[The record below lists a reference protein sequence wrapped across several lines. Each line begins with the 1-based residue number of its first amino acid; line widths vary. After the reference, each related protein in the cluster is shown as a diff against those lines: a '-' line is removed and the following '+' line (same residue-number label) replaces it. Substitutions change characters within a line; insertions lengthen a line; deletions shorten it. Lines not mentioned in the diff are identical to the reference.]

1 MKASEKKR
9 EIILILGMQGAGKTT
24 LLKELLRKS
33 PIRRRIIV
41 DTLGEHTSGVIAST
55 PLALIN
61 AASKPEFTIRVRFKR
76 AQEGFEW
83 ACKVANAAKRCLLI
97 VDEIDMYSNA
107 WEAPEAME
115 WLVRYGRH
123 AAVGMI
129 CIARRPPD
137 LWKTLR
143 ANANK
148 IYVLRCSEKDDL
160 KYLSNL
166 IGKEA
171 AEKLKTF
178 KDLEYFCWDAKGG
191 LVRGRT
197 SFR

>member
-24 LLKELLRKS
+24 LLKELMKKS
-33 PIRRRIIV
+33 PIKRRIIV
-41 DTLGEHTSGVIAST
+41 DTLGEHSSGVIAST
-55 PLALIN
+55 PLQLIE
-61 AASKPEFTIRVRFKR
+61 AASQATFTIRVRFRK
-76 AQEGFEW
+76 AMEGFEW
-83 ACKVANAAKRCLLI
+83 ACKTAAAAKRCLLV

-107 WEAPEAME
+107 WEAPESME

-148 IYVLRCSEKDDL
+148 IYILRCSERDDL
-160 KYLSNL
+160 KYLANL
-166 IGKEA
+166 IGKEE
-171 AEKLKTF
+171 AEALKSF
-178 KDLEYFCWDAKGG
+178 KDLEYICWDAKGG
-191 LVRGRT
+191 LTRGRT
-197 SFR
+197 RWS